1 LKTEQA
7 PPRRVAPSL
16 LSAVT
21 VLALGAWAHPAF
33 AATGTDAR
41 CDQSLDAPSMSI
53 ADDHKLPLQV
63 IDHGAVSSA
72 AAGDMSF
79 DDTDA
84 DPTTRTPTRSTGPD
98 VDLILKRM
106 YDEARA
112 RQPGLSE
119 PEQTADLS
127 APLVVDQSE
136 SIEEPATG
144 LETNPVDSAA
154 KLPGFS
160 ADELHRYRKQMYRT
174 DI

>member
-1 LKTEQA
+1 M
-7 PPRRVAPSL
+7 
-16 LSAVT
+16 
-21 VLALGAWAHPAF
+21 
-33 AATGTDAR
+33 
-41 CDQSLDAPSMSI
+41 SM
-53 ADDHKLPLQV
+53 ADDRNLPLQV